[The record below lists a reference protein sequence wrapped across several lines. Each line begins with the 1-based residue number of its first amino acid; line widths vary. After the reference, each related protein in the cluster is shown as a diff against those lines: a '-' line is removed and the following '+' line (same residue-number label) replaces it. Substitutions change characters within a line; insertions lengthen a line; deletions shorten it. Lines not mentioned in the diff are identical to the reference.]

1 MGGVGVRPAK
11 PELFTTTVRASL
23 VTPLA
28 RPVKM
33 QIAVRSAPPVRDDCP
48 EFKIPYAMTVQEQ
61 PFSKTEFARLAC
73 LSAKNAVTGEPARS
87 VKTYTR

>member
-1 MGGVGVRPAK
+1 MGGVGVRSAN
-11 PELFTTTVRASL
+11 PELFTTTVRASP
-23 VTPLA
+23 VTPHVK
-28 RPVKM
+28 PVTM

-73 LSAKNAVTGEPARS
+73 LSAKNAPTGKPARS
-87 VKTYTR
+87 AKTCMR